1 VRTIS
6 FSIRKKI
13 LLLFGI
19 LVLGSIAIYIWSAI
33 KMFREDKTA
42 YIFENNLQQVE
53 RLKVASENFLK
64 KVTRDTVLL
73 INFHQANQE
82 TFFKQNLDN
91 LDYFKQ
97 VFVIKEGAVTLK
109 FKGALLGDQE
119 ILNNFANDFK
129 NGFSFKPIKIN
140 NVGLVIFYFQ
150 DPSLSE
156 IWGGIISLETIQ
168 KFLSKNKD
176 QQDFIL
182 TSDKNPLAQDIT
194 SDSPLLIAVSQTQVA
209 QGAAQTNEINIGGKD
224 FLIATTKSSE
234 FALTFFSLTS
244 KEAAFRVANHLTKK
258 SMIFGIF
265 IISGTLIAGIIFS
278 NTLTGPI
285 KKLFQ
290 ATQLVSKGD
299 FNIQFDIKTH
309 DEIGALSDSF
319 QLMSKKILEYVEES
333 KEKVRMEKELEVAR
347 TVQQSFFPRNSFQY
361 PKVELSAFYK
371 SASECGGDWWGHIK
385 IGDHVILGIGDAT
398 GHGVPAALLT
408 ATINSAFHLIERM
421 VQFSPSLIERPDE
434 MMKILNETVVKM
446 GGQIHMTFF
455 LGIVDLQKSEL
466 HYTNASHN
474 FPLVVDSSKIS
485 NDSGEDWLDVLDEA
499 NGARLGHQ
507 KDAQYTKAMAMLT
520 SGQILV
526 MLTDGLIEGE
536 NSEGRQW
543 GERRLKKALQEKI
556 SPKVDDVLN
565 GIVENAFT
573 FYNNEALKDDVT
585 LLLTRL
591 S

>member
-1 VRTIS
+1 
-6 FSIRKKI
+6 
-13 LLLFGI
+13 
-19 LVLGSIAIYIWSAI
+19 
-33 KMFREDKTA
+33 MFREDKTA

-53 RLKVASENFLK
+53 RLKIASENFFK

-82 TFFKQNLDN
+82 IFFKQNLDS
-91 LDYFKQ
+91 LEYFKQ
-97 VFVIKEGAVTLK
+97 VFIVKDNTVTFK
-109 FKGALLGDQE
+109 FKETLLVDQE
-119 ILNNFANDFK
+119 ILKHLPTAFK
-129 NGFSFKPIKIN
+129 NGFSFKPLKVN
-140 NVGLVIFYFQ
+140 NAALVIFYFQ
-150 DPSLSE
+150 DSSLNE
-156 IWGGIISLETIQ
+156 IWGGLISLETIQ
-168 KFLSKNKD
+168 KILSKNKD

-182 TSDKNPLAQDIT
+182 TNEKNPLAQDIST
-194 SDSPLLIAVSQTQVA
+194 DSPLLAAVSQAEVA
-209 QGAAQTNEINIGGKD
+209 QGAAQTNEIIIGGKE
-224 FLIATTKSSE
+224 FLIASTRSPE
-234 FALTFFSLTS
+234 FALSFFSLTS

-290 ATQLVSKGD
+290 ATQSVSKGD
-299 FNIQFDIKTH
+299 FNINFDIKTH

-347 TVQQSFFPRNSFQY
+347 TVQQSFFPCNSFQY

-385 IGDHVILGIGDAT
+385 IDHYVILGIGDAT

-408 ATINSAFHLIERM
+408 ATINSAFHLVEKM
-421 VQFSPSLIERPDE
+421 VQLSPSLIERPDE
-434 MMKILNETVVKM
+434 IMKILNETVVKM

-455 LGIVDLQKSEL
+455 LGIIDLQKSEL

-474 FPLVVDSSKIS
+474 FPLVVDSLKASS
-485 NDSGEDWLDVLDEA
+485 DSGEDWLDVLDEA

-507 KDAQYTKAMAMLT
+507 KAAQYTKAMTMLNP
-520 SGQILV
+520 GQILV

-543 GERRLKKALQEKI
+543 GERRLKKALQEKM
-556 SPKVDDVLN
+556 SPKVDEVLN
-565 GIVENAFT
+565 GIVDHAFT